1 MTQKNGGEKPMAG
14 VGNQAAGNG
23 ARLYSYGEVFGILK
37 NAFRSMSDFAEGR
50 QTGLLPEDQA
60 ERIMLAVTR
69 VNQCAMCAY
78 GHSRWALEAGLSQ
91 QEVDHLLAGVQAGI
105 SQAQAASVLFAQHYA
120 DSRGKPACSA
130 WQNLVQKEG
139 RKKALAELGAMRM
152 IMTGNALGIAAG
164 SLKGRL
170 QAGGKGDPRS
180 SASYELGLLALL
192 PFLGA
197 GALLAAAGEKA
208 LGVPK
213 LRCSR
218 ENR

>member
-1 MTQKNGGEKPMAG
+1 MTQKNGGENNRTSKSDQA
-14 VGNQAAGNG
+14 VGHG
-23 ARLYSYGEVFGILK
+23 ARLYTYKEVFSILK
-37 NAFRSMSDFAEGR
+37 NAFRSMSDFSEAR

-60 ERIMLAVTR
+60 ERIMLAVTQ

-91 QEVDHLLAGVQAGI
+91 QEVDYLLAGVQAGI
-105 SQAQAASVLFAQHYA
+105 PPAQAASVLFAQHYA
-120 DSRGKPACSA
+120 DSRGKPACAA
-130 WQNLVQKEG
+130 WQNLVQREG

-180 SASYELGLLALL
+180 SAGYELGLLALL
-192 PFLGA
+192 PLLGA

-213 LRCSR
+213 VRCSS
-218 ENR
+218 